1 MPLTDCM
8 GVTPGSYPGPG
19 PATSRPV
26 LGDWRNKQAPDLCW
40 YSDNYGNDAPI
51 IWNCDGGSGS

>member
-1 MPLTDCM
+1 M